1 MKKSTV
7 TRTDLLTV
15 HLHDKQSL
23 SKVEIKKI
31 VIPQKGKADYHLHS
45 CPVVGYVVS
54 GTLLFQIE
62 GQSSYLIKAGEAFY
76 EPKNQPILH
85 FDNASDSTLLR
96 RIRKPFYAPENENY
110 SSESSAIFLYPQS
123 TKY

>member
-1 MKKSTV
+1 MKKNTV

-31 VIPQKGKADYHLHS
+31 MIPQNGKADYHLHHCS
-45 CPVVGYVVS
+45 VVGYVVS
-54 GTLLFQIE
+54 GTLLFQVE
-62 GQSSYLIKAGEAFY
+62 GQRSYLIKAGEAFY

-85 FDNASDSTLLR
+85 FDNILDSSPLIFIAYYLLEGDEDLITLLPH
-96 RIRKPFYAPENENY
+96 KNE
-110 SSESSAIFLYPQS
+110 
-123 TKY
+123 

>member
-31 VIPQKGKADYHLHS
+31 VIPQNGKADYHLHS
-45 CPVVGYVVS
+45 CPVMGYVVS

-76 EPKNQPILH
+76 RAKK
-85 FDNASDSTLLR
+85 STY
-96 RIRKPFYAPENENY
+96 FT
-110 SSESSAIFLYPQS
+110 F
-123 TKY
+123 

>member
-31 VIPQKGKADYHLHS
+31 VIPQNGKADYHLHS
-45 CPVVGYVVS
+45 CPVMGM
-54 GTLLFQIE
+54 
-62 GQSSYLIKAGEAFY
+62 
-76 EPKNQPILH
+76 
-85 FDNASDSTLLR
+85 
-96 RIRKPFYAPENENY
+96 
-110 SSESSAIFLYPQS
+110 
-123 TKY
+123 

>member
-62 GQSSYLIKAGEAFY
+62 GDNPQLLTAGEAFY
-76 EPKNQPILH
+76 EPKNKPILH
-85 FDNASDSTLLR
+85 FDNASDSESLVFIAYYLIEECEDLIVLL
-96 RIRKPFYAPENENY
+96 PE
-110 SSESSAIFLYPQS
+110 
-123 TKY
+123 K